1 MKQNRTEDEIKTC
14 KKMTT
19 IGGQALMEGL
29 MMIGPST
36 MAMAVR
42 KGNGSIHV
50 ETSPV
55 GKASKA
61 AKIPFVRGSVKI
73 FRQMVTGTSYLM
85 KSAEF
90 AEEAIDTNDT
100 AGTNAMSDTAEE
112 AIDTNDTAGTNTM
125 SDTAGTDDTIDT
137 IDTIDT
143 SSPNG
148 RAAEEGTL
156 VHIPSVGDALLSD
169 TSPTPER
176 PAPAEDSGK
185 QGFKR
190 SAEQPSTKGK
200 GSGWF
205 DRFFE
210 KHTSAL
216 LYLSVV
222 FGILLSVGLFILL
235 PNLISSLTI
244 NRVLDQSSGFGYQ
257 VLRSL
262 FEGIIRIG
270 IFVAYL
276 ALASRMKDIKRV
288 WMYHGAEH
296 KTIACYESRLPL
308 TVPNVRG
315 FSKHHPRC
323 GTTFMFIVLLVSIIL
338 FSFVPR
344 INLFVDMLIRLAL
357 VPLLAGLSYEL
368 IHVTA
373 RYNNVFTNALS
384 WPGLMLQRLTTK
396 EPDDSMIEVAI
407 AAMLPVIPA
416 GERGDEW

>member
-1 MKQNRTEDEIKTC
+1 MKQNRTEEEIRKV

-29 MMIGPST
+29 MMIGPET

-42 KGNGSIHV
+42 KGDGSIHV

-61 AKIPFVRGSVKI
+61 ARIPFIRGSVKI
-73 FRQMVTGTSYLM
+73 FRQMVTGTGYLM

-90 AEEAIDTNDT
+90 AEETISDEERKASEAAFVLAK
-100 AGTNAMSDTAEE
+100 AGVCADPSSQPYETDRQDIADHQDRPVQSDE
-112 AIDTNDTAGTNTM
+112 ADRQDIADHQDRPVQ
-125 SDTAGTDDTIDT
+125 SDESVRLDGPVPSAK
-137 IDTIDT
+137 
-143 SSPNG
+143 SA
-148 RAAEEGTL
+148 RAAKA
-156 VHIPSVGDALLSD
+156 ALKRK
-169 TSPTPER
+169 EK
-176 PAPAEDSGK
+176 EDIRAS
-185 QGFKR
+185 
-190 SAEQPSTKGK
+190 KGP
-200 GSGWF
+200 GRL

-210 KHTSAL
+210 KHTAAL

-244 NRVLDQSSGFGYQ
+244 NRIISNGTGFGYQ

-262 FEGIIRIG
+262 FEGVIRIS
-270 IFVAYL
+270 IFIGYL
-276 ALASRMKDIKRV
+276 ALASRMKDIRRV

-296 KTIACYESRLPL
+296 KTISCYESKLPL
-308 TVPNVRG
+308 TVDNVRT

-323 GTTFMFIVLLVSIIL
+323 GTAFMFIVLMMSIIL

-344 INLFVDMLIRLAL
+344 INIFIDMVIRLAL

-368 IHVTA
+368 IHWAA
-373 RYNNVFTNALS
+373 RYNNVFTNALA

>member
-1 MKQNRTEDEIKTC
+1 MKQNRTDEEIRKV

-29 MMIGPST
+29 MMIGPET

-42 KGNGSIHV
+42 KGDGSIHV
-50 ETSPV
+50 ESSPV

-61 AKIPFVRGSVKI
+61 AKIPFLRGSVKI
-73 FRQMVTGTSYLM
+73 FRQMVTGTGYLM
-85 KSAEF
+85 RSAEF
-90 AEEAIDTNDT
+90 AEETLSNEEKKATEGASAPINSDMSADVSAVTDNSTDESAQAVAEPEQAALTYRIFMDDPLDSIRQTAAVDPTDQIDH
-100 AGTNAMSDTAEE
+100 AEK
-112 AIDTNDTAGTNTM
+112 
-125 SDTAGTDDTIDT
+125 
-137 IDTIDT
+137 
-143 SSPNG
+143 P
-148 RAAEEGTL
+148 
-156 VHIPSVGDALLSD
+156 VV
-169 TSPTPER
+169 
-176 PAPAEDSGK
+176 
-185 QGFKR
+185 
-190 SAEQPSTKGK
+190 QPSKSDRSTRIALKRKEKQDRRDRKGP
-200 GSGWF
+200 GRL
-205 DRFFE
+205 DIFFE
-210 KHTSAL
+210 KHTTAL

-244 NRVLDQSSGFGYQ
+244 NRLISKSNGFGYQ

-262 FEGIIRIG
+262 FEGIIRIS
-270 IFVAYL
+270 IFIAYL
-276 ALASRMKDIKRV
+276 ALASRMKDIRRV

-296 KTIACYESRLPL
+296 KTISCYESKLPL
-308 TVPNVRG
+308 TVENVRT

-323 GTTFMFIVLLVSIIL
+323 GTAFMFIVLMMSIIL

-344 INLFVDMLIRLAL
+344 INILVDMVIRLAL

-368 IHVTA
+368 IHWAA
-373 RYNNVFTNALS
+373 RYNNIFTNALA

>member
-1 MKQNRTEDEIKTC
+1 MKQNRTDEEIRKV

-29 MMIGPST
+29 MMIGPET

-42 KGNGSIHV
+42 KGDGSIHV
-50 ETSPV
+50 ESSPV

-61 AKIPFVRGSVKI
+61 AKIPFLRGSVKI
-73 FRQMVTGTSYLM
+73 FRQMVTGTGYLM
-85 KSAEF
+85 RSAEF
-90 AEEAIDTNDT
+90 AEETISNEEKKATDVASAPINS
-100 AGTNAMSDTAEE
+100 AMSAGIAAVTDNNTDEIAEAAVKPEETLLTDQIVISDQSDSGDQTAAADHTDRTDHADTPVQ
-112 AIDTNDTAGTNTM
+112 
-125 SDTAGTDDTIDT
+125 
-137 IDTIDT
+137 
-143 SSPNG
+143 SPKSA
-148 RAAEEGTL
+148 RAAKTALKRKEKQDRSDRKD
-156 VHIPSVGDALLSD
+156 PSRLDI
-169 TSPTPER
+169 
-176 PAPAEDSGK
+176 
-185 QGFKR
+185 
-190 SAEQPSTKGK
+190 
-200 GSGWF
+200 
-205 DRFFE
+205 FFE
-210 KHTSAL
+210 KHTTAL

-244 NRVLDQSSGFGYQ
+244 NRLISKSNGFGYQ

-262 FEGIIRIG
+262 FEGIIRIS
-270 IFVAYL
+270 IFIAYL
-276 ALASRMKDIKRV
+276 ALASRMKDIRRV

-296 KTIACYESRLPL
+296 KTISCYESKLPL
-308 TVPNVRG
+308 TVENVRT

-323 GTTFMFIVLLVSIIL
+323 GTAFMFIVLMMSIIL

-344 INLFVDMLIRLAL
+344 INILVDMIIRLAL

-368 IHVTA
+368 IHWA
-373 RYNNVFTNALS
+373 ASYNNIFTNALA